1 MSEEKQEEF
10 FDKEAQPQMV
20 VIPGGFGPFPERKP
34 PTLKQVAWGLV
45 WAMLIFF
52 VVVALAALLIT
63 WLWNSNLAGVNGLP
77 EIDVRTAASVVIFIK
92 LAAFLWRG
100 HR

>member
-1 MSEEKQEEF
+1 MSEDKQEEIF
-10 FDKEAQPQMV
+10 SEEAKPQMI
-20 VIPGGFGPFPERKP
+20 VIPGGLEGLPPRKP

-45 WAMLIFF
+45 WTMLIFF

-63 WLWNSNLAGVNGLP
+63 WLWNSNLAGVDGLP
-77 EIDVRTAASVVIFIK
+77 EIDLRTAASVVIFIK

>member
-1 MSEEKQEEF
+1 MPEENQEELF
-10 FDKEAQPQMV
+10 SEDGKPQMIL
-20 VIPGGFGPFPERKP
+20 IPGLGELPPRKP

-45 WAMLIFF
+45 WTMLTFF

-63 WLWNSNLAGVNGLP
+63 WLWNSNLAGVNGLQ
-77 EIDVRTAASVVIFIK
+77 EIDLRTAASVVIFIK

-100 HR
+100 YRR